1 MRDAT
6 VGGPRAGPV
15 PVIVRRKPKRPDKAW
30 REVVDPG
37 TSDALFIC
45 PTCWPEAGAYWRS
58 RPNAS
63 VRAFDARPDWAQ
75 CAVCDP
81 DRMC

>member
-6 VGGPRAGPV
+6 VGGTGAPPAPAV
-15 PVIVRRKPKRPDKAW
+15 VRRGAKRAASAW
-30 REVVDPG
+30 REVVEPATG
-37 TSDALFIC
+37 RAMFIC
-45 PTCWPEAGAYWRS
+45 PRCWPEAGAYWRA
-58 RPNAS
+58 RPNAT
-63 VRAFDARPDWAQ
+63 VRVLDNRPNWAQ

>member
-1 MRDAT
+1 MKDAT
-6 VGGPRAGPV
+6 DGAPRAGPV
-15 PVIVRRKPKRPDKAW
+15 PVVVRPTPKRSDKAW

-37 TSDALFIC
+37 TGGALFIC
-45 PTCWPEAGAYWRS
+45 PTCWPAAGAYWRS
-58 RPNAS
+58 RPNAT
-63 VRAFDARPDWAQ
+63 VRAFGARPDWAQ

>member
-6 VGGPRAGPV
+6 VGGGRAGPA
-15 PVIVRRKPKRPDKAW
+15 PAIVRRAAKRADTAW

-37 TSDALFIC
+37 TGGALFIC
-45 PTCWPEAGAYWRS
+45 PGCWPEAGEHWRA
-58 RPNAS
+58 RPNAR
-63 VRAFDARPDWAQ
+63 VRLLGARPEWAQ

>member
-6 VGGPRAGPV
+6 VGGAGARPAPAVGGRPMRRVV
-15 PVIVRRKPKRPDKAW
+15 PAW
-30 REVVDPG
+30 REVVDPATG
-37 TSDALFIC
+37 GAMFIC
-45 PTCWPEAGAYWRS
+45 PTCWPEAGAFWLA
-58 RPNAS
+58 RPNAK
-63 VRAFDARPDWAQ
+63 VRVLGARPDWAQ